1 MRNKLIYI
9 ALTVLIILLATIFF
23 VSHKRLRLN
32 TVKQF
37 ERKMENKESFVLVL
51 GESFCDIC
59 QRYTKETL
67 VPYVKKNG
75 QKDLIVIYW
84 DKAFDNDYDAFLAF
98 LDKYG
103 ITNDYISP
111 TTYYIKNGEFVDSF
125 KDYRTLEELEKF
137 IEKNK

>member
-9 ALTVLIILLATIFF
+9 VLALLIVLLGTIFF
-23 VSHKRLRLN
+23 ISHKRLRLN

-37 ERKMENKESFVLVL
+37 TRKMDNKDSFVLVL

-59 QRYTKETL
+59 KEYTKETL
-67 VPYVKKNG
+67 VPYVKKHG

-84 DKAFDNDYDAFLAF
+84 DKAFDNDYQAFLAF
-98 LDKYG
+98 LEEFE
-103 ITNDYISP
+103 ITNYISP
-111 TTYYIKNGEFVDSF
+111 TTYYVKEGEIVDSF
-125 KDYRTLEELEKF
+125 KDFRTLEELEAF